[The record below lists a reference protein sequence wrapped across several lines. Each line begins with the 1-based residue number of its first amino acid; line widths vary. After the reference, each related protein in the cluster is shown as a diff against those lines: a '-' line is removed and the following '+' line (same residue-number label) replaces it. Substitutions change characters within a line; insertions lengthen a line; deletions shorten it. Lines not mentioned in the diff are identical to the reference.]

1 MAAALGA
8 MVTRLAKLDSGVFED
23 DRRFFTCAA
32 ERDAA
37 EVSLEVVERA
47 CAAYAGGI
55 GAPRDTTVVKG
66 SAL

>member
-32 ERDAA
+32 
-37 EVSLEVVERA
+37 
-47 CAAYAGGI
+47 YAGGI
-55 GAPRDTTVVKG
+55 DAPRDTTVVKG